1 MSRFVILFTVVLA
14 TPGCVS
20 HIAPYTAKQRDFEVG
35 QYANDDKPARNSLFA
50 QGRRGL
56 FEDERAGRIGDM
68 VVITIDEAD
77 SATHDDSTKL
87 SKAGNL
93 SIGLTGGLVDLLQKA
108 IPAVQLASLLG
119 TNSTSGFNGAGTISK
134 SGKLTG
140 SLPVRVR
147 KVMPNGDL
155 YVEGTKVVMVG
166 SEEHHLYV
174 SGIVRQMD
182 LQTDGSV
189 SSSRVADA
197 EIEYTGRGDISDHT
211 RPGWLHRI
219 INKVNPL

>member
-1 MSRFVILFTVVLA
+1 MNRLSLLLLA
-14 TPGCVS
+14 CAAVGCVP
-20 HIAPYTAKQRDFEVG
+20 HIAPYTPKQRDFEPG
-35 QYANDDKPARNSLFA
+35 EYAANDKPARNSLYA
-50 QGRRGL
+50 AGRRGL

-68 VVITIDEAD
+68 VIIQVEEVD

-87 SKAGNL
+87 AKKGNL
-93 SIGLTGGLVDLLQKA
+93 SIGASGTLVDLLTKA
-108 IPAVQLASLLG
+108 VPALQLANLIG
-119 TNSTSGFNGAGTISK
+119 TNSTSGFDGAGTISK
-134 SGKLTG
+134 SGKLSG

-155 YVEGTKVVMVG
+155 YVEGNKVVMVG
-166 SEEHHLYV
+166 AEEHHLYI
-174 SGIVRQMD
+174 SGIVRQID
-182 LQTDGSV
+182 LRSDGTV